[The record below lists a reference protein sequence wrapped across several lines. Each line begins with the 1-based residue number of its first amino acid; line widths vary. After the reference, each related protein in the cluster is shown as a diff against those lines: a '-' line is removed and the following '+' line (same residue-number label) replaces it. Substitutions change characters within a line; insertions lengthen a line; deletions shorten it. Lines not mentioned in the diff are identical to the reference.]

1 MIYARIEQNAVV
13 EYPVYEGDIRLRYSN
28 VSFASPF
35 QPPEEYVLVE
45 SAAPLVFGYTK
56 NVSEGDPT
64 QINGVWT
71 QNWVI
76 TDASEEDVAQRI
88 NNQWSS
94 IRADRNRRLADCDW
108 TQLSDAP
115 LTNVQTSQWA
125 LYRQS
130 LRDITAQ
137 SDPFNIVWPVTP

>member
-56 NVSEGDPT
+56 NVSEGDPI

-94 IRADRNRRLADCDW
+94 IRADRNQRLAGCDW
-108 TQLSDAP
+108 TQLQDAP
-115 LTNVQTSQWA
+115 VDSTVWA
-125 LYRQS
+125 TYRQA
-130 LRDITAQ
+130 LRDITIQ
-137 SDPFNIVWPVTP
+137 SDPFNIQWPEQPV